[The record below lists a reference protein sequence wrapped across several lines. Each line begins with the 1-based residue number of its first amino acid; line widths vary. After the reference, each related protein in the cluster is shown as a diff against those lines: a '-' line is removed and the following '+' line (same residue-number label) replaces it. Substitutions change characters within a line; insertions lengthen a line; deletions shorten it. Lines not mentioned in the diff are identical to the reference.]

1 MNSRGRTYERT
12 RAWLEYIPY
21 PFKIVSPDQVKKAR
35 TPVFNEPYTDLSCIL
50 SESSNPTNEGFA
62 TWMMKQG
69 GSGCF
74 RHTVDTSE
82 DRLNNYGRGV
92 NLFSSRKVKFAEDCL
107 KAFTGMLQTFENM
120 YPRGFIEGPPIEDL
134 DWSLLWHSRG
144 PSLRRREFPS
154 WCWAA
159 WEGAVWYG
167 QHPKKPRRFPINLD
181 I

>member
-1 MNSRGRTYERT
+1 
-12 RAWLEYIPY
+12 
-21 PFKIVSPDQVKKAR
+21 
-35 TPVFNEPYTDLSCIL
+35 
-50 SESSNPTNEGFA
+50 
-62 TWMMKQG
+62 MKQR
-69 GSGCF
+69 GSECF

-82 DRLNNYGRGV
+82 DRLNNYGCGV
-92 NLFSSRKVKFAEDCL
+92 NLYSSRKVKFAEDCL

-120 YPRGFIEGPPIEDL
+120 YPRGFIEGLPIEDL

-159 WEGAVWYG
+159 WEGAVLYG
-167 QHPKKPRRFPINLD
+167 QPIDPKKPRRFPINLD